1 MIKAVEH
8 VTTYTSLPGIP
19 KDSASALPHHNR
31 VNNHLN
37 RPFEARL
44 SEHKHKLGDFFTSQ
58 STGIHGLDAL
68 LHCGATP
75 WQHRLTIQSHR
86 NTKLLRR
93 SGIPYLEWRAVRG
106 LGRHGPWREV
116 TNQLQKDTIGV
127 NRVNNATGIGISART
142 TRRDL

>member
-44 SEHKHKLGDFFTSQ
+44 SEHKHKLGASSLASRPVSMVSMHRCT
-58 STGIHGLDAL
+58 AV
-68 LHCGATP
+68 
-75 WQHRLTIQSHR
+75 QHLG
-86 NTKLLRR
+86 NT
-93 SGIPYLEWRAVRG
+93 A
-106 LGRHGPWREV
+106 
-116 TNQLQKDTIGV
+116 
-127 NRVNNATGIGISART
+127 
-142 TRRDL
+142 